1 MSEDDGKFE
10 LAERKIEKRNIAE
23 VDSIMFSMDGKLKNK
38 ERTHYQNEISSGGC
52 RVILPTLGA
61 EEKS

>member
-38 ERTHYQNEISSGGC
+38 ERTHYQNEISSGNIC
-52 RVILPTLGA
+52 VNSR
-61 EEKS
+61 